1 MYLDW
6 RNIVGLAGLILLAVY
21 GPSLLNEA
29 RSFSPF
35 RVGALPVDGDAKAL
49 ILLGTAICGLLLV
62 FRELRRGRR

>member
-1 MYLDW
+1 MYPDW

-35 RVGALPVDGDAKAL
+35 RVGRLPFDGDVKAI
-49 ILLGTAICGLLLV
+49 ILLGTAICGLLLA
-62 FRELRRGRR
+62 FRTLRRR